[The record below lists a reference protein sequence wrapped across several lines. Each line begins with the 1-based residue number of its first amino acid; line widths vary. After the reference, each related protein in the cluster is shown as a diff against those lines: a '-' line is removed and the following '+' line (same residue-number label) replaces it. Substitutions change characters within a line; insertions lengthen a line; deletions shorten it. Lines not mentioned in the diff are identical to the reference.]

1 MYNITFYTCMYHI
14 FADEF
19 IVEAVAGQDVVLGP
33 HQNHFHNNIY
43 VAAGTLCLAITIVAL
58 VVCSI
63 TNF

>member
-1 MYNITFYTCMYHI
+1 MYHI